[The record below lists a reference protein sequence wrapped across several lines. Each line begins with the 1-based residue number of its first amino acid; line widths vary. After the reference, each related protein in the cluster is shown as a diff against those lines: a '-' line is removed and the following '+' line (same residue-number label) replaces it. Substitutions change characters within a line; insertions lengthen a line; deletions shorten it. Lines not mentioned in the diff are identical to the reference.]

1 MGSDLTTRETR
12 KMATET
18 KERKIM
24 TKTVEVKTSKK
35 GNRYLTVKGKDD
47 KWLFVNLVKDNKVYI
62 PTIPKSARELEVNF
76 TSYKYDDENSRL
88 VLFGVTDL
96 VFKG

>member
-1 MGSDLTTRETR
+1 MTTEV
-12 KMATET
+12 K

-24 TKTVEVKTSKK
+24 TKTVEVRTSKA
-35 GNRYLTVKGKDD
+35 GNRYLAVKSKDD
-47 KWLFVNLVKDNKVYI
+47 KNFFVNLVKDNKKFI
-62 PTIPKSARELEVNF
+62 PTIPKSAREVEINF
-76 TSYKYDDENSRL
+76 TSFLYDDENHRL

>member
-1 MGSDLTTRETR
+1 MTTEV
-12 KMATET
+12 

-24 TKTVEVKTSKK
+24 TKTVEVKTSKA
-35 GNRYLTVKGKDD
+35 GNRYLAVKGRDEKNY
-47 KWLFVNLVKDNKVYI
+47 FVNLIKDNKKFI
-62 PTIPKSARELEVNF
+62 PTIPKSSRELEVSF
-76 TSYKYDDENSRL
+76 TSFLYDDENHRL

>member
-1 MGSDLTTRETR
+1 
-12 KMATET
+12 MATEV

-24 TKTVEVKTSKK
+24 TKTVEVKTSKA
-35 GNRYLTVKGKDD
+35 GNRYLAVKGRDEKNY
-47 KWLFVNLVKDNKVYI
+47 FVNLVKDNKKFI
-62 PTIPKSARELEVNF
+62 PTIPKSARELEVSF
-76 TSYKYDDENSRL
+76 TSFLYDDENHRL